1 MKVHSCSKRL
11 LWLVLVLPFCFS
23 WTTAVAADFRDEA
36 KQPQQLVAPPAITLE
51 QAADKVRRE
60 TGGRVLSAAPSKRAG
75 QRGYDVRVLLDGKRV
90 KKVFVDARSKR

>member
-11 LWLVLVLPFCFS
+11 LWLVLVLPLCFD
-23 WTTAVAADFRDEA
+23 AAADFRDDFRDEM
-36 KQPQQLVAPPAITLE
+36 KQPQHLVSPPAITLE

-60 TGGRVLSAAPSKRAG
+60 TGGRVLSAAPTKKAG
-75 QRGYDVRVLLDGKRV
+75 KRGYEVRVLLDGKRV